1 MHSIR
6 VLEGYAFSK
15 PMCASF
21 SVLKTTGDRLLH
33 LRFPLIPLI
42 NFSGYEMS
50 PECSEARMKA
60 AYFSLVSGLARWR
73 KYANAAV
80 CRRAGVIYIVLAGQG
95 WRWSP
100 ERQEHLDL
108 L

>member
-1 MHSIR
+1 MKCLQN
-6 VLEGYAFSK
+6 VVK
-15 PMCASF
+15 
-21 SVLKTTGDRLLH
+21 
-33 LRFPLIPLI
+33 
-42 NFSGYEMS
+42 
-50 PECSEARMKA
+50 RMKA

-73 KYANAAV
+73 KYANASV

-95 WRWSP
+95 WLWSP